1 MLEWLNDAVL
11 TSDRTEQ
18 AARAETIK
26 KLQTRHERIESRIEA
41 MYMDK
46 LDGRI
51 TQEFFD
57 KQAAVCRP
65 ARCSFSNPP

>member
-1 MLEWLNDAVL
+1 M
-11 TSDRTEQ
+11 Q
-18 AARAETIK
+18 FETDNHTVAGTAHQI
-26 KLQTRHERIESRIEA
+26 QSRIET

-57 KQAAVCRP
+57 RTSAARRDEQQVLCGR
-65 ARCSFSNPP
+65 S